1 MNYRYRTSS
10 ISFGGPLTP
19 VVRNIIIACV
29 AVYVVQLLV
38 GDPISRYFSLIPAL
52 VIHEFYFWQFFT
64 YMFLHDRGGLFHL
77 LFNMLSLFMFG
88 CELERYWGSRRFFQ
102 YYCLTGIGA
111 GLCVFLIPSNYLTST
126 IGASGAIYG
135 VLLAYGLTFPDRVLY
150 MYMLFP
156 LQAKYFVMIIG
167 GIAFLT
173 ALSSSNSWH
182 LQCRS
187 SWRDGLWLHLPQDD
201 ERPEVPTASKQQP
214 GGSNQ
219 RRLLPLETSSSAQEV
234 CGLPQQERAPARQER
249 NHPLN

>member
-1 MNYRYRTSS
+1 
-10 ISFGGPLTP
+10 
-19 VVRNIIIACV
+19 V
-29 AVYVVQLLV
+29 AVYVVQLVV
-38 GDPISRYFSLIPAL
+38 GDPISRDFSLIPAL

-111 GLCVFLIPSNYLTST
+111 GLCVFLVPSNYLTST

-167 GIAFLT
+167 GIAYLT
-173 ALSSSNSWH
+173 ALSSSNSGISNAAH
-182 LQCRS
+182 LGGMAFGYIYLKTTKGQRS
-187 SWRDGLWLHLPQDD
+187 
-201 ERPEVPTASKQQP
+201 RPRA
-214 GGSNQ
+214 
-219 RRLLPLETSSSAQEV
+219 SSSPIARIKDAYFHWKLRRARKKFAVYLSKKE
-234 CGLPQQERAPARQER
+234 QQRDKNETI
-249 NHPLN
+249 H

>member
-1 MNYRYRTSS
+1 M
-10 ISFGGPLTP
+10 
-19 VVRNIIIACV
+19 VRNIIIACV
-29 AVYVVQLLV
+29 AVYVVQLVV

-111 GLCVFLIPSNYLTST
+111 GLCVFLLPSNYLTST

-173 ALSSSNSWH
+173 ALSSSNSGISNAAH
-182 LQCRS
+182 LGGMAFGYIYLKTMKGQRS
-187 SWRDGLWLHLPQDD
+187 RPRANSSPVARIKDAYFHWKLRRARKKFAVYLNKKERQRD
-201 ERPEVPTASKQQP
+201 K
-214 GGSNQ
+214 N
-219 RRLLPLETSSSAQEV
+219 ETI
-234 CGLPQQERAPARQER
+234 
-249 NHPLN
+249 H

>member
-19 VVRNIIIACV
+19 VVRNIMIACV

-38 GDPISRYFSLIPAL
+38 GEPISRYFSLIPAL
-52 VIHEFYFWQFFT
+52 VIREFYFWQFFT
-64 YMFLHDRGGLFHL
+64 YMFLHDRGGIFHL

-111 GLCVFLIPSNYLTST
+111 GLCVFFIPSNYLTST

-135 VLLAYGLTFPDRVLY
+135 VLLAYGVTFPDRILY

-173 ALSSSNSWH
+173 ALSSSNSGISNAAH
-182 LQCRS
+182 L
-187 SWRDGLWLHLPQDD
+187 GGMAFGYVHLKTM
-201 ERPEVPTASKQQP
+201 R
-214 GGSNQ
+214 GQ
-219 RRLLPLETSSSAQEV
+219 RARTRGSSSLVAQIKDAYFHWKLRRARKKFSV
-234 CGLPQQERAPARQER
+234 YLNKKERQRDKNETI
-249 NHPLN
+249 H